1 MSSYAKVPNESDD
14 NLLPDMLGSSQEN
27 GEDWS
32 VETPQE
38 ASYSPVHHEETQS
51 IRLEDIYVNNW
62 HADDFDEVQPASSE
76 KSVYKNNQR
85 SGFSLRLG
93 NLNQTETEVDLEPG
107 RSEWGPVAWQPESLS
122 TGKRL
127 MYRVSSLAKKLLGVG
142 NGDIWFEDRETSRY
156 CGMISLLLL
165 LAFVVL
171 GLPVVLHKLS
181 PEAPEFPGVAQE
193 TATTAVLV
201 SGMRGSVAADNPECS
216 KIGIRVLRDM
226 AGNAVDSA
234 IATTLCQGVLNP
246 FASTIGGGCFILIRL
261 ANGTEDFLD
270 GREVAPSAATKEMF
284 FDSNT
289 SVIGGKAVAVP
300 GELRALEL
308 AHKLYGKVPWKSLVG
323 LSVELASSSKVG
335 PLLAR
340 RLKEY
345 KDIIFESPSLRELF
359 TKAVFVKTSESSS
372 RFLSENEDYTV
383 ENIHRRSEGTVG
395 ENFNASNY
403 EGQDEEFDLLE
414 ENDNWSQVAL
424 SKTLE
429 LIAERGADALY
440 QDLAESLSQ
449 DVIRAGGILTASD
462 LRNYQVIRRT
472 PIHFK
477 YNGLDLISVPPPSS
491 GGPTLGLILNIL
503 QLARMN
509 TLGRNGRSYH
519 FLTEAL
525 KFAFGERMLLGDP
538 AFVNGTDEQ
547 VARMLNESLANDLF
561 SRIVEQKTFPP
572 SHYVTSQRTIN
583 EDHGTTHL
591 SVVDEEGNAVAITST
606 VNLPFGARFV
616 SSSTGILLN
625 NEMDDFSTGNRENA
639 FGLAPAEANEVEP
652 GKRPL
657 SSMSPL
663 IVLKNGTLYM
673 VLGGSGGPRIITS
686 VAQVFL
692 NIATFGDDPAKAIA
706 APRLHHQLF
715 PNTVFMESLNGSSC
729 ELTDTFSSSLSNK
742 PDWSYWSEVC
752 QELKNAGHNITAPSE
767 AGVVQVVVVARDMNG
782 ENRRLLAAS
791 DPRKLGRAAAY

>member
-1 MSSYAKVPNESDD
+1 MSSYAKLPNDGDE
-14 NLLPDMLGSSQEN
+14 NRRPDIGRNAQEN
-27 GEDWS
+27 GGDWG
-32 VETPQE
+32 VESPIQGT
-38 ASYSPVHHEETQS
+38 AYSPVEDEEAQN

-62 HADDFDEVQPASSE
+62 HPDDFNEVQPAGSE
-76 KSVYKNNQR
+76 KSAYRISER
-85 SGFSLRLG
+85 SGFPPLLG
-93 NLNQTETEVDLEPG
+93 NLNQVETEIDLEPT
-107 RSEWGPVAWQPESLS
+107 RSEWGPWDWQPGSLS
-122 TGKRL
+122 TGRRL
-127 MYRVSSLAKKLLGVG
+127 MYRVSSLAKRILGVSSS
-142 NGDIWFEDRETSRY
+142 DSWFEDRETSRY

-181 PEAPEFPGVAQE
+181 PEAPELPGKTFFDFHFDLSFLLLIGVAQE
-193 TATTAVLV
+193 TTSTSVLV
-201 SGMRGSVAADNPECS
+201 TGAKGSVAADNPECS

-226 AGNAVDSA
+226 DGNAVDSA

-270 GREVAPSAATKEMF
+270 GREVAPSSSTKEMF
-284 FDSNT
+284 LNSST
-289 SVIGGKAVAVP
+289 SVVGGKAVAVP
-300 GELRALEL
+300 GELKALEL
-308 AHKLYGKVPWKSLVG
+308 AHQLYGKVSWKSLVE

-335 PLLAR
+335 PLLAK

-359 TKAVFVKTSESSS
+359 TKVVFVKTPEFSS
-372 RFLSENEDYTV
+372 RVVSECVNSSV
-383 ENIHRRSEGTVG
+383 ENMHRRSEGTVE
-395 ENFNASNY
+395 ENFNSSNY
-403 EGQDEEFDLLE
+403 EGEDEEFVLLE

-424 SKTLE
+424 RKTLE
-429 LIAERGADALY
+429 LVAEKGADALY
-440 QDLAESLSQ
+440 QHLAKNLSE
-449 DVIRAGGILTASD
+449 DVIRAGGILTADD

-472 PIHFK
+472 PIHFE

-503 QLARMN
+503 QLAKMN

-547 VARMLNESLANDLF
+547 VEKMLSESLANDLF
-561 SRIVEQKTFPP
+561 SRIVEQKTFAP
-572 SHYVTSQRTIN
+572 SHYITSQRTIN

-625 NEMDDFSTGNRENA
+625 NEMDDFSTGNRENS

-663 IVLKNGTLYM
+663 IVLKNGRLYM

-715 PNTVFMESLNGSSC
+715 PNTVFLESLNSSSC
-729 ELTDTFSSSLSNK
+729 ELTDTFSTSLSNK
-742 PDWSYWSEVC
+742 PDWSYWSDVC
-752 QELKNAGHNITAPSE
+752 QDLKDAGHNITVSLCSSF
-767 AGVVQVVVVARDMNG
+767 
-782 ENRRLLAAS
+782 LLF
-791 DPRKLGRAAAY
+791 